1 MNQRRRWINSSMFA
15 FMYVFKNYYFN
26 VMDSRHNFYRK
37 YISLNLSM
45 FLALLST
52 FNSYITPS
60 VYFFVLYTTI
70 YQLGFSNASIIA
82 AVVCLVYSI
91 VFLSA
96 VAGALTGRQWSKKA
110 HIISYVLSI
119 FTFLLMGLVVYNV
132 LFIYLKVTSGTF
144 DTTNLTLMMILVMT
158 FLNLGC
164 FLIII
169 LIHIPS
175 HFR

>member
-1 MNQRRRWINSSMFA
+1 MFA

>member
-1 MNQRRRWINSSMFA
+1 MFA

-45 FLALLST
+45 LLALLST

-70 YQLGFSNASIIA
+70 YQLGFRNASIIA
-82 AVVCLVYSI
+82 SVVCLVYSI

-110 HIISYVLSI
+110 HIISYVLSL
-119 FTFLLMGLVVYNV
+119 FTFLLLGLVFYNV
-132 LFIYLKVTSGTF
+132 LFIYLKITSGTF
-144 DTTNLTLMMILVMT
+144 DTTNITLMMILVMT

-164 FLIII
+164 FLIIL

>member
-1 MNQRRRWINSSMFA
+1 MFA

-45 FLALLST
+45 LLALLST

-70 YQLGFSNASIIA
+70 YQLGFNNASIIA

-119 FTFLLMGLVVYNV
+119 FTFLLLGLVVYNV
-132 LFIYLKVTSGTF
+132 LFIYLKITSGRF
-144 DTTNLTLMMILVMT
+144 DTTNITLMMILVMT

-164 FLIII
+164 FLIIL